1 MLKNI
6 ELSVGEKM
14 VVYEKAI
21 VVFSKAEKR
30 IYNLNGK
37 LIGKSQG
44 KGDEINLKD
53 FCIFF

>member
-44 KGDEINLKD
+44 K
-53 FCIFF
+53 

>member
-14 VVYEKAI
+14 VIYKKAI

-37 LIGKSQG
+37 LIGKARA
-44 KGDEINLKD
+44 KEMK
-53 FCIFF
+53 